1 MEMDYW
7 VSIPKVELHA
17 HLNGSVR
24 DSTLLYL
31 SLTVSLHF
39 APFLMIF
46 YKFVIIML
54 HISFPILNVL
64 VFVLNYRELAKEL
77 GEKGIILFS
86 DVEHVILKSTYT
98 LIDFMLVFG
107 FFLMLVVVII
117 VILVCR

>member
-1 MEMDYW
+1 MPTSMVPSE
-7 VSIPKVELHA
+7 I
-17 HLNGSVR
+17 
-24 DSTLLYL
+24 LLYCI
-31 SLTVSLHF
+31 SLTIF
-39 APFLMIF
+39 FPFCTVLNDFPQI
-46 YKFVIIML
+46 VIIML

-98 LIDFMLVFG
+98 FIDFMLVFG